1 MGKIEVKCFALNDF
15 AQGVFKIGK
24 QNEYANNLLPKE
36 VANVDKGK
44 NGKYYVSSYLKKSE
58 SRVDPKCELYN
69 KCGGCHILHMNKEA
83 QKEFKLDYVTTA
95 LKDNYM
101 VSQKLLR
108 LTKASSVSSLLKF
121 TEEDID
127 LLEDVIIENKQ
138 ALEMVEMHRNILE
151 NMMDAFAFCSNLT
164 KAPKIPNDV
173 EFPMENKNK

>member
-1 MGKIEVKCFALNDF
+1 MGKIEVKCFALNEF

-24 QNEYANNLLPKE
+24 QNEYASNLLPKE

-95 LKDNYM
+95 LKDYKINPKIDRYLEAEISEGYRNKM
-101 VSQKLLR
+101 QVAYSYKDGKIVDPVE
-108 LTKASSVSSLLKF
+108 LTKL
-121 TEEDID
+121 
-127 LLEDVIIENKQ
+127 
-138 ALEMVEMHRNILE
+138 IL
-151 NMMDAFAFCSNLT
+151 NRA
-164 KAPKIPNDV
+164 
-173 EFPMENKNK
+173 